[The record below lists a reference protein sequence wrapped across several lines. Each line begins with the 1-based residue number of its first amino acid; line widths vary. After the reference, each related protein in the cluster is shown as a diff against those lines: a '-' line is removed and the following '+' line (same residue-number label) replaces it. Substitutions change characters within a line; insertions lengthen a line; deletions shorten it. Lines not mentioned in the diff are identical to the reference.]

1 MRYLKMIVL
10 ALGIVLVAAAC
21 GTPEVTVQNVP
32 GAEGEMD
39 SIGIT
44 VSGKGEVLGTPDT
57 LTINLGVS
65 LTRPDVSTATNEAA
79 DLADRL
85 IAALTNRGVA
95 EADIQTANY
104 SIYPEYDWS
113 GDERRLIGYRVTNT
127 VTAKIRDLDRAG
139 EIIDAATA
147 AGGDEVVVNGL
158 SFSLE
163 DNDELIVAAREAAW
177 QDALAKAQ
185 QLASLSG
192 TTLGSPIS
200 ISESFSSQSPPI
212 YYERAEAGAADMALT
227 PIEPGQESVTVN
239 LQVRFGIES

>member
-1 MRYLKMIVL
+1 MRYLKITVL
-10 ALGIVLVAAAC
+10 AVGLLLAATAC

-32 GAEGEMD
+32 AAEGEMNT
-39 SIGIT
+39 IGIS
-44 VSGKGEVLGTPDT
+44 VSGRGEVLGTPDT
-57 LTINLGVS
+57 LTITLGVAV
-65 LTRPDVSTATNEAA
+65 LRPDVSTATGDAA
-79 DLADRL
+79 DLAERL

-95 EADIQTANY
+95 EQDIQTANY

-113 GDERRLIGYRVTNT
+113 NNEQRLVGYRVNNT
-127 VTAKIRDLDRAG
+127 VTAKIRDLDKAG

-147 AGGDEVVVNGL
+147 AGGDDVVVNGL
-158 SFSLE
+158 NFSLE

-177 QDALAKAQ
+177 QDALTKAQ

-192 TTLGSPIS
+192 TTLGSPLS

-212 YYERAEAGAADMALT
+212 YYERAEAAADAAFT
-227 PIEPGQESVTVN
+227 PIQPGQETVTVN